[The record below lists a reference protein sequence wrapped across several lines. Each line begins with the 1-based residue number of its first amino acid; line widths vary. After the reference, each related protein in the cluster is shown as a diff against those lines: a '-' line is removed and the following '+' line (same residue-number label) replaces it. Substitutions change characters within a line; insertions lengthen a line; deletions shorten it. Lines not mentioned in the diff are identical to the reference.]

1 MKFWNNEIIL
11 IERLTVRDL
20 LEFQSIS
27 DKMSKWEINQIQYIT
42 EFFKKWIVSINW
54 ETDKEKIANTILES
68 DDLVAFQ
75 ELSKQVTEKI
85 QTLTW
90 LKKKN

>member
-54 ETDKEKIANTILES
+54 ETDKEKIANTILEL

>member
-11 IERLTVRDL
+11 IERLTVRDI

>member
-75 ELSKQVTEKI
+75 ELSKQVTGKI

>member
-20 LEFQSIS
+20 LEFQSIG

-75 ELSKQVTEKI
+75 ELSKQVTGKI

>member
-27 DKMSKWEINQIQYIT
+27 DKMNKWEINQIQYIT

-75 ELSKQVTEKI
+75 ELSKQVTENI